1 VSCNAPKDIADDAW
15 LSQLGKRVGSGEFRF
30 ACHLRPHK
38 EPPERDLSFIL
49 GKFAPAEARRIAY
62 GTLTRLRPG
71 YDAVRYVKAGTL
83 RSVGFRVDHTPRHGG
98 GLLHVSV
105 FWDGGEWDDT
115 VAELLHSCCMEGV
128 I

>member
-1 VSCNAPKDIADDAW
+1 VSCDTPEHIPDDAW
-15 LSQLGKRVGSGEFRF
+15 LSQVGKRRSDGTFRF
-30 ACHLRPHK
+30 TERLRAHK
-38 EPPERDLSFIL
+38 EPPERDISFIL
-49 GKFAPAEARRIAY
+49 GKLSPVEARKIAFGA
-62 GTLTRLRPG
+62 GTPLRPG
-71 YDAVRYVKAGTL
+71 YDAVRHAQAGTL

-98 GLLHVSV
+98 SRLHVSV